1 MSEMNSPK
9 NILLQIITEAEN
21 KNPSFGKTCLVK
33 LLYLVEVE
41 YYREFG
47 TRLTDLRWVFY
58 HYGPYALE
66 LDSILAENEFEKEVF
81 TTKTEREVIHY
92 KIAEP
97 LAHYS
102 NYVDTKLSLIVKK
115 VVGTWAGKK
124 LNELLDYVYFETE
137 PMEAVRQRGD
147 ILDFSTIQ
155 KEASA
160 NIIPLKASKE
170 TEVKVAEL
178 RKRIAPKLERF
189 SKQITH
195 ELHRDKDYEDAVR
208 AWDEDSNKEINPE
221 ALQNITLT
229 ITQLPDGAGK
239 KGN

>member
-41 YYREFG
+41 YYRKFG
-47 TRLTDLRWVFY
+47 TRPTDLRWIFY

-66 LDSILAENEFEKEVF
+66 LDSILTGNEFEKDVF

-102 NYVDTKLSLIVKK
+102 NYVDTKLGLIVKK
-115 VVGTWAGKK
+115 VIGTWAGKK
-124 LNELLDYVYFETE
+124 MNELLDYVYFETE
-137 PMEAVRQRGD
+137 PMQQVEKRGD
-147 ILDFSTIQ
+147 VLDFSVIKHEEVTP
-155 KEASA
+155 
-160 NIIPLKASKE
+160 IIPLKASLA
-170 TEVKVAEL
+170 TEKKMAEL
-178 RKRIAPKLERF
+178 QKKIAKRL
-189 SKQITH
+189 
-195 ELHRDKDYEDAVR
+195 
-208 AWDEDSNKEINPE
+208 KEITEQSSTQKIEDDDYRE
-221 ALQNITLT
+221 ALSAWNEEEGSLDAEQLKTIELT
-229 ITQLPDGAGK
+229 ITTRTNDTDTK
-239 KGN
+239 RD